1 MLKIWRAVTYL
12 MSSIA
17 RRAELQTM
25 STMTELLSVCCF
37 RIFAHLGQTD
47 GAEGKKKR
55 KKIVQGRK
63 NK

>member
-47 GAEGKKKR
+47 GAEGKKKE
-55 KKIVQGRK
+55 KKNCAGK
-63 NK
+63 KK